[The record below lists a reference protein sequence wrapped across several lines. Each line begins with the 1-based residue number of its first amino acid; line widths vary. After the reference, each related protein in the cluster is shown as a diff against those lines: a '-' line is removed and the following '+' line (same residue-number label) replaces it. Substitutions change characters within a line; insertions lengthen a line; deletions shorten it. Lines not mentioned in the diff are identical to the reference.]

1 MIKRV
6 VRSIELMNLSS
17 NEPIFLIFEQKT
29 PKSDK
34 NVHSWQE
41 NHPNAIK

>member
-1 MIKRV
+1 MCSR
-6 VRSIELMNLSS
+6 
-17 NEPIFLIFEQKT
+17 NESTFFKSGLIFEQKT

-41 NHPNAIK
+41 NRPNGIK